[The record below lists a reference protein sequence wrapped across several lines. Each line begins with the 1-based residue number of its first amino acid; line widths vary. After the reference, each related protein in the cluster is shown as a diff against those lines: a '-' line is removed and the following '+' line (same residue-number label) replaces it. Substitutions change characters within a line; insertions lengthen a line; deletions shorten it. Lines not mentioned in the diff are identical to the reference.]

1 MAGSAGIHD
10 SLIID
15 FDVFRKCWNLFVVM
29 TGFWLGRCGQGHGM
43 VCCVP
48 LSKLIFQL
56 IYGILVIEG
65 NYVSTMY
72 RTHTVCHET
81 PSLCSR
87 ARIWSFIGSELY
99 TFSLLVPP
107 LYL

>member
-48 LSKLIFQL
+48 LSIAVNFPVDLRHT
-56 IYGILVIEG
+56 
-65 NYVSTMY
+65 SY
-72 RTHTVCHET
+72 RRELRVYNVPYTHGL
-81 PSLCSR
+81 P
-87 ARIWSFIGSELY
+87 
-99 TFSLLVPP
+99 
-107 LYL
+107 